1 MKSYT
6 YAILLLFFLTLN
18 SSKSKAQEQ
27 EVVQLLLNVEKLEQ
41 FRGIYSN
48 MLNGYQILTRGYNG
62 IRDLSQGN
70 FSLHKVFMDGLSEV
84 NPNISNYRRVG
95 EIIRFQAFILQ
106 TYRAAY
112 NSFRNA
118 GVYRMEELDY
128 LMAVYQ
134 NLFKLS
140 LRNLDEVI
148 MIITSGSLTMS
159 DEQRLKAIDRIHSE
173 SDSMFKFLISFN
185 NNVKALGLMRQKDK
199 NSMATLEE
207 INR

>member
-6 YAILLLFFLTLN
+6 YSVLILFFLTLN
-18 SSKSKAQEQ
+18 SAKSHAQDH
-27 EVVQLLLNVEKLEQ
+27 EVIQLLLNVQKLEQ

-48 MLNGYQILTRGYNG
+48 MLSGYQILTQGYNG

-84 NPNISNYRRVG
+84 NPNISNYRRVE

-106 TYRAAY
+106 TYKSAF
-112 NSFRNA
+112 NSFKNA
-118 GVYRMEELDY
+118 GLYRTEELDY

-148 MIITSGSLTMS
+148 MIVTSGNLTMS
-159 DEQRLKAIDRIHSE
+159 DEQRLKAIDRIHAE
-173 SDSMFKFLISFN
+173 SDSMFKFLVTFN
-185 NNVKALGLMRQKDK
+185 NQIKVLGLMRQKDK
-199 NSMATLEE
+199 NAIATLEE
-207 INR
+207 MNR